1 MQELGQSRIQVCVRK
16 RPMSNDEMRDNE
28 EDVVAVTSN
37 NTVELMVPKVSV
49 DLTKY
54 TQKVQECLR
63 NPCEF

>member
-1 MQELGQSRIQVCVRK
+1 
-16 RPMSNDEMRDNE
+16 MSNDEMRDNE